1 MGELQSS
8 IDGTVN
14 QAASPKR
21 SAWPTVLGVLCLF
34 YALLGLV
41 SNGCGLF
48 WQQAQ
53 RVIFSMSGIPE
64 VEIPSDIAT
73 MTMISGIVGLAMV
86 VLLIVG
92 AIALLRRRRSA
103 MTMLR
108 TWVVLQVLLAIAGG
122 ILGYRMIDS
131 NVKYQERITDAV
143 REMMVD
149 RGESAS
155 AIPQQSEEEMRSG
168 AVRGLVIGIP
178 LQLVFPVVIG
188 LLLTR
193 KSWNE
198 EVGTWDEA
206 VT

>member
-1 MGELQSS
+1 MNSL
-8 IDGTVN
+8 
-14 QAASPKR
+14 
-21 SAWPTVLGVLCLF
+21 
-34 YALLGLV
+34 ALLRAAGNSLFPDLSNSSLV
-41 SNGCGLF
+41 MWWL
-48 WQQAQ
+48 
-53 RVIFSMSGIPE
+53 MSP
-64 VEIPSDIAT
+64 P
-73 MTMISGIVGLAMV
+73 LAMV

-92 AIALLRRRRSA
+92 AIALLRRRQSA
-103 MTMLR
+103 MKMLR
-108 TWVVLQVLLAIAGG
+108 AWVVLQVLLAIAGG
-122 ILGYRMIDS
+122 ILGYLMIDS

-168 AVRGLVIGIP
+168 AVRGLMIGIP
-178 LQLVFPVVIG
+178 LQLVFPIVIG